1 MAQNSVAD
9 IVMKGSDVEDVT
21 SGTGGVVE
29 VLSGTT
35 IVVGVVGAG
44 GGTID
49 VASGIGGV
57 GACGTESVECS
68 SYGASSPYGGS
79 TTGTE

>member
-1 MAQNSVAD
+1 MV
-9 IVMKGSDVEDVT
+9 IKGCGVEDT
-21 SGTGGVVE
+21 NMASGRGGVVE

-35 IVVGVVGAG
+35 IVVGVVGVG

-49 VASGIGGV
+49 VASGIGGA
-57 GACGTESVECS
+57 GACGTEFVECS
-68 SYGASSPYGGS
+68 SYGASSPCGGS